1 MNRGND
7 MPADVIITI
16 SISTKGLTAE
26 VGSAD
31 VASTS
36 ADADIPPPD
45 DVGVVADE
53 MVPSPPDLAE
63 EADDALSPIDPPDVQ
78 ADEPDEP

>member
-1 MNRGND
+1 

-16 SISTKGLTAE
+16 SISTSGLTTE

-31 VASTS
+31 VASMS

-45 DVGVVADE
+45 DFEDVADE

-63 EADDALSPIDPPDVQ
+63 GADDDALSPIDPPDVQ